1 MNLGKKVTN
10 FNVADKLKY
19 LIEHDSIE
27 HGGKITKSHSTELA
41 KRLFENGYF
50 KYDIHTTK
58 TTSQQINAVSKTIG
72 KHLSGEA
79 NPNTLWLK
87 IYCDYFDCSAD
98 YFLGFIS
105 TQKHA
110 TASTHD
116 MTGLSHDSIN
126 ALHLMKTSADNKLW
140 HNTELETLNF
150 ILENIRRIQQLNNGI
165 GFTDSILNYIGL
177 YLHNG
182 TIHKEPATHVHYKH
196 DNTKWDFLK
205 NGDTVNGNEVQA
217 VEVLADNTNTNINNP
232 DKIPV
237 YDSANDNHYTLDF
250 NKLLE
255 SHALNK
261 VTEKLIELKN
271 RYENKE

>member
-1 MNLGKKVTN
+1 VIKDRKLPIEKYIKIAERLKLLRETHHFTQAQVAEKIGVTVKTYREWEVGKYAKNNYSERYYPVIDPQNLILLSELYGVSIDYLLCQSEFTSPENN
-10 FNVADKLKY
+10 F
-19 LIEHDSIE
+19 
-27 HGGKITKSHSTELA
+27 
-41 KRLFENGYF
+41 
-50 KYDIHTTK
+50 
-58 TTSQQINAVSKTIG
+58 IG
-72 KHLSGEA
+72 
-79 NPNTLWLK
+79 N
-87 IYCDYFDCSAD
+87 Y
-98 YFLGFIS
+98 
-105 TQKHA
+105 
-110 TASTHD
+110 
-116 MTGLSHDSIN
+116 TGLTDDSIN
-126 ALHLMKTSADNKLW
+126 ALHLIKTGADNKLW

-217 VEVLADNTNTNINNP
+217 VEILADNTNTNINNP

-271 RYENKE
+271 RYENEE